1 MSEHSSDNE
10 INRREATLLGLMLA
24 GAGSVAPLSEVFAQG
39 LPDNSNLI
47 AEIEAVL
54 KKQEEIWN
62 SQDYQ
67 RIRELWDHD
76 DPEPYFVAAELDET
90 IIGWETLNNYLAPSG
105 SGLAAFRWGF
115 SDVDARY
122 LAPDI
127 AMAVFDHWF
136 EFQLVGEN
144 QVPKSG
150 FDRLLCI
157 FRKTPDGWKQIVYAN
172 CPHSFETHA
181 RKLVERNVRPD
192 FYEFR
197 EEAIKK
203 RQALLEQQQ

>member
-1 MSEHSSDNE
+1 M
-10 INRREATLLGLMLA
+10 
-24 GAGSVAPLSEVFAQG
+24 
-39 LPDNSNLI
+39 
-47 AEIEAVL
+47 
-54 KKQEEIWN
+54 
-62 SQDYQ
+62 
-67 RIRELWDHD
+67 WDRD

-90 IIGWETLNNYLAPSG
+90 IIGWEALNNYLAPPRG
-105 SGLAAFRWGF
+105 RSGLAAFRWGF
-115 SDVDARY
+115 SNVDARY

-136 EFQLVGEN
+136 EFLLVGEN

-157 FRKTPDGWKQIVYAN
+157 FRMTPDGWKQFVYAN

-181 RKLVERNVRPD
+181 RKLIERNVRPD
-192 FYEFR
+192 FAEFA

-203 RQALLEQQQ
+203 RQALNEQQQ

>member
-1 MSEHSSDNE
+1 MSEHE
-10 INRREATLLGLMLA
+10 INRREATLMGLMFA
-24 GAGSVAPLSEVFAQG
+24 GVGGVASLSEAFAQET
-39 LPDNSNLI
+39 PESSDLI
-47 AEIEAVL
+47 AEIEVEL
-54 KKQEEIWN
+54 RKQEEIWN

-76 DPEPYFVAAELDET
+76 DPEPYFVAAELDRT
-90 IIGWETLNNYLAPSG
+90 IIGWPALNKYLAPTR

-115 SDVDARY
+115 SNVNARL
-122 LAPDI
+122 LAPDV

-136 EFQLVGEN
+136 EFQLGGEN
-144 QVPKSG
+144 RVPKSG

-157 FRKTPDGWKQIVYAN
+157 FKRKPDGWKQIVYAN

-181 RKLVERNVRPD
+181 RKLVERNVKPD
-192 FYEFR
+192 FAEFR

-203 RQALLEQQQ
+203 RQAFEQQQS

>member
-54 KKQEEIWN
+54 RKQEEIWN

-157 FRKTPDGWKQIVYAN
+157 FRKKPDGWKQIVYAN

>member
-1 MSEHSSDNE
+1 MSEHE
-10 INRREATLLGLMLA
+10 INRREATLMGLMFA
-24 GAGSVAPLSEVFAQG
+24 GAGGIASLSDAFAQG
-39 LPDNSNLI
+39 PPENSDLV
-47 AEIEAVL
+47 AEIEVEL
-54 KKQEEIWN
+54 RKQEEIWN

-67 RIRELWDHD
+67 RVRELWDHD
-76 DPEPYFVAAELDET
+76 DPEPYFVAAELDNT
-90 IIGWETLNNYLAPSG
+90 IIGWPALNNYLAPTR

-115 SDVDARY
+115 SNVHARL
-122 LAPDI
+122 LAPDV

-136 EFQLVGEN
+136 EFQLAFEN
-144 QVPKSG
+144 AVPKSG

-157 FRKTPDGWKQIVYAN
+157 FNRKPDGWKQIVYAN

-192 FYEFR
+192 FAEFR

-203 RQALLEQQQ
+203 RQALEQQ